1 MRRFLAAVWRA
12 LLLTLRGETL
22 TPPHYRPLEAW
33 IAAGLEMLSQ
43 VRAAAQRENID
54 LESLELKLDGRPTS
68 LERSL
73 QMLRHNLVNEYPR
86 LIRLDDPYSM
96 TVVQSSNLNDQ
107 YRLGQ
112 FIESNLLSAPT
123 LCKSLADLNSHL
135 LNLPQVERPD
145 S

>member
-1 MRRFLAAVWRA
+1 MRRFLPAVWRA

-33 IAAGLEMLSQ
+33 TAAGLEQLSQ
-43 VRAAAQRENID
+43 VRAAAERENID

-73 QMLRHNLVNEYPR
+73 LMLRHNLVNEYPR

-96 TVVQSSNLNDQ
+96 MVVQSSNLNDQ
-107 YRLGQ
+107 YRLSQ
-112 FIESNLLSAPT
+112 FIESNLLSPPT
-123 LCKSLADLNSHL
+123 LHQALTDLNSHL
-135 LNLPQVERPD
+135 LNLPQVDRPD